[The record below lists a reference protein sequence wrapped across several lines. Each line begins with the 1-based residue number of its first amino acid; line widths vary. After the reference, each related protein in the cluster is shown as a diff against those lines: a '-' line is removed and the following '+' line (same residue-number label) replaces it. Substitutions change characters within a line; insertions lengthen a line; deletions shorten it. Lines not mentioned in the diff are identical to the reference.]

1 VSYNSRYRP
10 PFLPLPGRSLLLLA
24 APAPMDSTSTT
35 EEDAT
40 ESTAHPT
47 GDDEA
52 EIDALRS
59 RFGTGDEAAFEQI
72 FRRLS
77 EPVFRFVRGMVQDEA
92 LAHDLTQDT
101 FAKLWAVR
109 DRMETV
115 DSLRA
120 YVFQMARNR
129 VYNQQRDER
138 TRRDNR
144 ARLDEASA
152 HASPPSPDTALD
164 TDMLRSR
171 LETWIDEL
179 PDRQREAL
187 TLRRRSDLSHEEIA
201 DVMGIS
207 PNTVNNH
214 IVRAMKH
221 LRSRL
226 HDHRPDLL
234 S

>member
-1 VSYNSRYRP
+1 MA
-10 PFLPLPGRSLLLLA
+10 PLS
-24 APAPMDSTSTT
+24 ST
-35 EEDAT
+35 EEP
-40 ESTAHPT
+40 TASSGSPDRPA
-47 GDDEA
+47 GDE
-52 EIDALRS
+52 EPGLDALRA
-59 RFGTGDEAAFEQI
+59 RLGAGDEDAFEQI

-120 YVFQMARNR
+120 YVYQMARNR

-138 TRRDNR
+138 TRRDHR
-144 ARLDEASA
+144 ARLDGTSA

-164 TDMLRSR
+164 TNMLRSR

-201 DVMGIS
+201 EVMDIS

>member
-1 VSYNSRYRP
+1 MA
-10 PFLPLPGRSLLLLA
+10 PLS
-24 APAPMDSTSTT
+24 ST
-35 EEDAT
+35 EEDPAA
-40 ESTAHPT
+40 SSGPPDSPA
-47 GDDEA
+47 GDEPGL
-52 EIDALRS
+52 DALRS
-59 RFGTGDEAAFEQI
+59 RLGTGDEAAFEQI

-77 EPVFRFVRGMVQDEA
+77 APVFRFVRGMVQDEA

-120 YVFQMARNR
+120 YVYQMARNR

-138 TRRDNR
+138 TRRDHR

-152 HASPPSPDTALD
+152 HASPPAPDTALD
-164 TDMLRSR
+164 ADMLRSR

-201 DVMGIS
+201 EVMDIS